1 MSELNSRQWALY
13 NFLKDR
19 GDEWTTQLEAAAEI
33 YTLSGGKYY
42 GEWNG
47 KETTFHDSRARMIMT
62 FDIRAINESTVIQK
76 IILSTK
82 NGIKIANTKEFEKYI
97 RGEIKAAVR
106 KLYRAKQKAEKGKRD
121 GQMRLVF
128 NSESNTIKAFLDSD
142 ADFGKRLREAREQK
156 GLTAKKVVEEL
167 KAAGL
172 QIDEPMLSKFEN
184 GYCIP
189 TKRTLAKMGEIY
201 GCEPF
206 ELVQG
211 YLPAADIIT
220 AI

>member
-19 GDEWTTQLEAAAEI
+19 GDVWTTQIEAAAEI
-33 YTLSGGKYY
+33 YILSDGKYY
-42 GEWNG
+42 AEWNG

-62 FDIRAINESTVIQK
+62 YDIRAINESTEIQK
-76 IILSTK
+76 IILSTR
-82 NGIKIANTKEFEKYI
+82 NGIKIANANEFDKYI
-97 RGEIKAAVR
+97 RGEIGAAVR
-106 KLYRAKQKAEKGKRD
+106 KLLRAKQKAEKGKRD

-128 NSESNTIKAFLDSD
+128 NSESNTVKAFIDSD
-142 ADFGKRLREAREQK
+142 AEIGKRLKEAREQK
-156 GLTAKKVVEEL
+156 GLTAKTVVELL

-189 TKRTLAKMGEIY
+189 TKKTLAKMGEIY

-206 ELVQG
+206 ELVEG
-211 YLPAADIIT
+211 YLPAVDVIT

>member
-19 GDEWTTQLEAAAEI
+19 GDVWTTQLEAAAEI

-47 KETTFHDSRARMIMT
+47 EEKTFHDSKARMRMT
-62 FDIRAINESTVIQK
+62 FDIRAINESSVIQK
-76 IILSTK
+76 IILSTS
-82 NGIKIANTKEFEKYI
+82 NGIKIANAQEFDKYI
-97 RGEIKAAVR
+97 RGEINAAVR
-106 KLYRAKQKAEKGKRD
+106 KLLRAKQKAEKGKRD
-121 GQMRLVF
+121 KQMRLVF
-128 NSESNTIKAFLDSD
+128 NSERDTVKAFLDSD
-142 ADFGKRLREAREQK
+142 ADFGKRLKQAREK
-156 GLTAKKVVEEL
+156 RGLTAKKVVEAL

-172 QIDEPMLSKFEN
+172 HIDEPMLSKFEN
-184 GYCIP
+184 GYCVP

-206 ELVQG
+206 ELIQG
-211 YLPAADIIT
+211 DLSAVDIFT